1 MAEYYSNDPDNK
13 RKGDEGTLPLIM
25 GILAIVFTI
34 TFSRFIGFILGIIA
48 IIKGNQHRLYDND
61 AKIGFICGIIAV
73 CLSSIAL
80 LAIFSFFFAI
90 LLI

>member
-34 TFSRFIGFILGIIA
+34 TFSRLIGFILGIIA

-61 AKIGFICGIIAV
+61 AKICFICGIQ
-73 CLSSIAL
+73 
-80 LAIFSFFFAI
+80 
-90 LLI
+90 